1 MCYIYIFFFR
11 SKGDSIRMR
20 SNTSAAS
27 RKSKIS
33 KLLIAIVCFMTIYFY
48 IVTTVPSNQKSASKF
63 QLNSL
68 SLMRK
73 FAAIPWQNM
82 TTGVDVVAS
91 NPDMT
96 DKKYVFATPKT
107 LTVPEN
113 GHAET
118 QSTIAQSRGNTLY
131 ISEPRPSTRLKEQIT
146 DKETKEQNFT
156 NVRNLGDT
164 KRLPTQATF
173 RNVTKENINTLKS
186 AHISITNKQQHIP
199 VSKQQ
204 KRWCEDLAFQ
214 YPLVLNVSEILQSD
228 GKPLTGV
235 KPIHLHPFRYIYNPE
250 NICSDRWNNIRILS
264 VVKSKVTNFAIRE
277 AIRKTWGK
285 IASNGPYR
293 MVFTV
298 GYTQNIR
305 TRRQVEV
312 EYAKYGDVIQEN
324 FIDSYYNNSLKT
336 IMSIRW
342 IATYCS
348 RADFV
353 LLVDDDVM
361 VNFRNLINHVSV
373 IPHAVADT
381 LYSGNLKTKDGP
393 IRLSSMKWHIPKE
406 EFPYEC
412 YPDYISGGAILTS
425 GQVMRKMHLLLP
437 YVKRFKLDDI
447 YLSILA
453 QKLRVY
459 PTHNSKISMRR
470 LKISVLREIIC
481 SHGFSKY
488 HAYIDTYSNMMAN
501 MSHFSS
507 PSI

>member
-1 MCYIYIFFFR
+1 
-11 SKGDSIRMR
+11 
-20 SNTSAAS
+20 
-27 RKSKIS
+27 
-33 KLLIAIVCFMTIYFY
+33 MTVYFY

-68 SLMRK
+68 SLVRK
-73 FAAIPWQNM
+73 YVAIPSQKF
-82 TTGVDVVAS
+82 TTGVHVVTS
-91 NPDMT
+91 IPNMT
-96 DKKYVFATPKT
+96 NKKYVFATPKN
-107 LTVPEN
+107 LTVTEN
-113 GHAET
+113 GHEET
-118 QSTIAQSRGNTLY
+118 QSTIAQIHGNILY
-131 ISEPRPSTRLKEQIT
+131 ISEPRQSIRLKEQIT

-164 KRLPTQATF
+164 RRLPTQATF
-173 RNVTKENINTLKS
+173 RNVTKENINNEKS
-186 AHISITNKQQHIP
+186 TNISITTNMTKEQHSP
-199 VSKQQ
+199 VSTSH
-204 KRWCEDLAFQ
+204 KRWCEDLAYQ
-214 YPLVLNVSEILQSD
+214 YPLVFNVSEILESD

-285 IASNGPYR
+285 IARNGPYR

-298 GYTQNIR
+298 GYTKNIR

-348 RADFV
+348 KADFV

-361 VNFRNLINHVSV
+361 VNFRNLINHVSA
-373 IPHAVADT
+373 IPRAVADT

-393 IRLSSMKWHIPKE
+393 IRLSSMKWHIPKD

-488 HAYIDTYSNMMAN
+488 HTYIDTYSNMMTN
-501 MSHFSS
+501 TSHYKSLS
-507 PSI
+507 N